1 MKIELTKE
9 IKLELL
15 KAIKDGYLD
24 TSKIPELVQK
34 FSNIQ
39 PFLDLMKEASIVK
52 YTKEDIDEIQSDND
66 EIYLQS
72 MDKGNQ
78 SY

>member
-52 YTKEDIDEIQSDND
+52 YTKEDIDEIQSEID
-66 EIYLQS
+66 EIYLKS
-72 MDKGNQ
+72 EDKVNFPT
-78 SY
+78 

>member
-24 TSKIPELVQK
+24 TSKVPELVQR

-39 PFLDLMKEASIVK
+39 PFLDLMKSASVVE